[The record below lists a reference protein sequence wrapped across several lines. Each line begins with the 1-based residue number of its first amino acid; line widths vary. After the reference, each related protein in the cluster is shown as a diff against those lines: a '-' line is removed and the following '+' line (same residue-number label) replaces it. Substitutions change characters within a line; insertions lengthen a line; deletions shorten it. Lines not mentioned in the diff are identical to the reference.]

1 MKDRPYRFL
10 SSSVLAFLGAIA
22 LLPTVAKAEVT
33 QPIPLGADARLETQL
48 AQATPNLVE
57 LADGDERFDTLTSAV
72 QAAGLADTL
81 ANEGPFTVF
90 APTDEAFAELPDGV
104 LDLLLEPENQ
114 DLLQEI
120 LLYHVVPGRVPASDL
135 ETGPVDTLNGG
146 LAVRVDP
153 DKVVVNNGSVV
164 EPNIEAE
171 NGIVHAVNRVMIP
184 PSVQNRLAAMMPIR
198 GLW

>member
-1 MKDRPYRFL
+1 MKNRLY
-10 SSSVLAFLGAIA
+10 LALGSPMLLVLGAIA
-22 LLPTVAKAEVT
+22 LFPAVAVAENPT
-33 QPIPLGADARLETQL
+33 ARLEIQL

-57 LADGDERFDTLTSAV
+57 LADGDDRFDTLTSAV

-81 ANEGPFTVF
+81 ANDGPFTVF

-104 LDLLLEPENQ
+104 LNLLLEPENR
-114 DLLQEI
+114 DLLRDI
-120 LLYHVVPGRVPASDL
+120 LLYHVVPGRVSSGDL

-153 DKVVVNNGSVV
+153 DKVVVNNGSVLQ
-164 EPNIEAE
+164 PDIPAE

-184 PSVQNRLAAMMPIR
+184 PDVQNRLAAMMPVR

>member
-1 MKDRPYRFL
+1 MKYRPYRFL
-10 SSSVLAFLGAIA
+10 SSSILALLGAIA
-22 LLPTVAKAEVT
+22 LVPNLAQAQVNQLPA
-33 QPIPLGADARLETQL
+33 ARSETQI

-57 LADGDERFDTLTSAV
+57 LADSDDRFDTLTSAV

-81 ANEGPFTVF
+81 ANDGPFTVF
-90 APTDEAFAELPDGV
+90 APTDDAFGDLPEGV

-153 DKVVVNNGSVV
+153 DKVVVNNGSVT
-164 EPNIEAE
+164 EPDIMAD
-171 NGIVHAVNRVMIP
+171 NGIVHAVNRVLIP
-184 PSVQNRLAAMMPIR
+184 PDVQNRLAAMMPVR

>member
-1 MKDRPYRFL
+1 MTYRPYRFL
-10 SSSVLAFLGAIA
+10 SFSILAFLGAIS
-22 LLPTVAKAEVT
+22 LLPTVAKAEVSQST
-33 QPIPLGADARLETQL
+33 PLAADARLEMQL

-81 ANEGPFTVF
+81 ANDGPFTVF

-120 LLYHVVPGRVPASDL
+120 LLYHVVPGRVRASDL

-153 DKVVVNNGSVV
+153 DKVVVNNGSVT
-164 EPNIEAE
+164 EPNIEA
-171 NGIVHAVNRVMIP
+171 
-184 PSVQNRLAAMMPIR
+184 
-198 GLW
+198 

>member
-1 MKDRPYRFL
+1 MKYHPSRFL
-10 SSSVLAFLGAIA
+10 SASVLAVLGAIA
-22 LLPTVAKAEVT
+22 LMPIAAQAETT
-33 QPIPLGADARLETQL
+33 QPTSLASNPRPEMQI

-57 LADGDERFDTLTSAV
+57 LADGDDRFDTLTSAV

-81 ANEGPFTVF
+81 ANDGPFTVF

-120 LLYHVVPGRVPASDL
+120 LLYHVVPGRVRASDL

-153 DKVVVNNGSVV
+153 DKVVVNNGSVT
-164 EPNIEAE
+164 EPDIEAD

-184 PSVQNRLAAMMPIR
+184 PDVQNRLAAMMPIR

>member
-1 MKDRPYRFL
+1 MKYRPYRFL
-10 SSSVLAFLGAIA
+10 SVSILALLGAIA
-22 LLPTVAKAEVT
+22 LVPNLAQAQVNQLPA
-33 QPIPLGADARLETQL
+33 ARSETQI

-57 LADGDERFDTLTSAV
+57 LADSDDRFDTLTSAV

-81 ANEGPFTVF
+81 ANDGPFTVF
-90 APTDEAFAELPDGV
+90 APTDDAFGDLPEGV

-153 DKVVVNNGSVV
+153 DKVVVNNGSVT
-164 EPNIEAE
+164 EPDIMAD
-171 NGIVHAVNRVMIP
+171 NGIVHAVNRVLIP
-184 PSVQNRLAAMMPIR
+184 PDVQNRLAAMMPVR